1 MDRHKRQQV
10 LYHQHARYR
19 RVRPVCGGQQDTER
33 DEHDLIHVLAGM
45 EPFRV
50 PGVQEDGHGQVLQQ
64 RVRSVPYVLLPCR
77 VGTHRACAMA
87 CVHPSA
93 EEVLRCVAHHSDPH
107 PRVPVQRV
115 RGILRNGIHREY
127 EDQASADIH
136 GSCGCGGGRPDVAA
150 YPDFGL
156 TRRGLGYGRQ
166 QSIHVRHTC
175 RDGEA
180 DRPDNREPA
189 ADAAEH
195 CAGMRAGMRDGEAA
209 ERISS
214 DFLDRFRDGVHGVRL
229 GYLSIR
235 TQPARSCFQQ
245 KQQVKTSE

>member
-1 MDRHKRQQV
+1 M
-10 LYHQHARYR
+10 A
-19 RVRPVCGGQQDTER
+19 G
-33 DEHDLIHVLAGM
+33 IH
-45 EPFRV
+45 P
-50 PGVQEDGHGQVLQQ
+50 P
-64 RVRSVPYVLLPCR
+64 
-77 VGTHRACAMA
+77 
-87 CVHPSA
+87 A

-115 RGILRNGIHREY
+115 RGILRNGIHSEH

-136 GSCGCGGGRPDVAA
+136 GSRGCGGGRPDLAA

-175 RDGEA
+175 RDGGA

-189 ADAAEH
+189 VDVAEH

-209 ERISS
+209 ERVPS
-214 DFLDRFRDGVHGVRL
+214 DFLDRFRGGVCGVRL
-229 GYLSIR
+229 GYPSIHSN
-235 TQPARSCFQQ
+235 PARRCFQQ
-245 KQQVKTSE
+245 KQQVKTSKQMHQKL